1 MGSNSSHLV
10 QSNNDQLM
18 SAATKQYLANVPS
31 LSVAGESMTPAQIA
45 QLFDDRVASTQT
57 VQTATAGRTAAVK
70 ANRDKRAQT
79 ASKVKAYTT
88 IIQGMFAESPDT
100 LAAFGLTPRKVAL
113 SFSSWCGVRGSSVVT
128 VLAER
133 LGWRARKGL

>member
-1 MGSNSSHLV
+1 VLGRTPLVQEAIGQSERREIIMGTNSSHLV

-18 SAATKQYLANVPS
+18 SAGTKQYLANVPS

-70 ANRDKRAQT
+70 PTETRGRK
-79 ASKVKAYTT
+79 
-88 IIQGMFAESPDT
+88 
-100 LAAFGLTPRKVAL
+100 PR
-113 SFSSWCGVRGSSVVT
+113 
-128 VLAER
+128 
-133 LGWRARKGL
+133 RK